1 MFVHLSVILKLQKV
15 SILKINLNTQKYQ
28 LKKKFIFFIKITKS
42 IIQLNKMK
50 KYVVKISAISLNIY
64 L

>member
-50 KYVVKISAISLNIY
+50 KYAVKIIAISLNIY